1 MAKISLK
8 KKAGGTKVGNALR
21 SVVGTA
27 KGIIKSGNLQANAGA
42 SVAKVNNPLQSSTQ
56 KNQPVLKGT
65 TVKGAVLNKAYV
77 APTVTGKSNG
87 VTYYGG
93 AGGAT
98 KTIPGLSGGAPIN
111 LGKSATPRTSSGS
124 NNAGSVL
131 GASSSNASTIQT
143 SGESFTGS
151 TTQAQTPSLGSNTP
165 NLPST
170 NVIATPTLGAQ
181 NTPLTLPE
189 KPVGD
194 YSQVIPTTQ
203 EQAVA
208 AAKDKTQTSLED
220 YLASIQDAPSSADA
234 YQKAQ
239 RETEILQKQQQVNDL
254 QGKLNAIV
262 ARGESQQL
270 AQVGQGRG
278 IPEAIIGGIQAQIGR
293 ETAIAS
299 LPVAAQL
306 SAAQGDLEMA
316 NDNLDTLFKIYSE
329 DATNEYNYRKEVK
342 KAVYDFAS
350 AAEKRELEK
359 MDKMEERAYQETQ
372 NLHQEQSAYAKMAF
386 ENGQSSLG
394 AKIASLNYKS
404 PTFTQ
409 ELAKLQSQLRDPL
422 KAIQLA
428 KEQLEYNLLKN
439 PTAAGIP
446 KSLEKLSTPER
457 EPLVNARA
465 TLVETEELKQIVDR
479 NRGNLTQLDYGYSAD
494 AKRFRQL
501 RSNVVDKLARE
512 RTGAVIGND
521 EKKAFKSILGV
532 GLRSLVTKNAD
543 EVINGLN
550 TFQTKHRE
558 TLSIIDPDGSIG
570 TYLDKQA
577 VNVFDQATNSSS
589 VFNSSGGWT
598 IPTNQ

>member
-329 DATNEYNYRKEVK
+329 DAKNEYEYKREVK
-342 KAVYDFAS
+342 KMVYDFANEK
-350 AAEKRELEK
+350 EKRELAK
-359 MDKMEERAYQETQ
+359 LDKQEERAYQETKDL
-372 NLHQEQSAYAKMAF
+372 NDERNVYAKMAF
-386 ENGQSSLG
+386 ANGQSSLG
-394 AKIASLNYKS
+394 AKIAKLDYKS
-404 PTFTQ
+404 PTFRN
-409 ELAKLQSQLRDPL
+409 ELAQLQGQLRDPIQAAQLQKLQQDISSVDSTINPKILNTTQFKAAQAAQNL
-422 KAIQLA
+422 KL
-428 KEQLEYNLLKN
+428 
-439 PTAAGIP
+439 T
-446 KSLEKLSTPER
+446 LEKAKSAVQKYGNR
-457 EPLVNARA
+457 EIFSGEGKGILDS
-465 TLVETEELKQIVDR
+465 LKV
-479 NRGNLTQLDYGYSAD
+479 
-494 AKRFRQL
+494 QL
-501 RSNVVDKLARE
+501 RSEISTALEQGVVVPGEAAAFDKIAGQLNKSFFTRNSKTLASLNSLSQSMDGRI
-512 RTGAVIGND
+512 ALQ
-521 EKKAFKSILGV
+521 KSALTNTY
-532 GLRSLVTKNAD
+532 RVTPDQVNTLLNITNLSDQEFAD
-543 EVINGLN
+543 MDAL
-550 TFQTKHRE
+550 
-558 TLSIIDPDGSIG
+558 ID
-570 TYLDKQA
+570 
-577 VNVFDQATNSSS
+577 
-589 VFNSSGGWT
+589 
-598 IPTNQ
+598 